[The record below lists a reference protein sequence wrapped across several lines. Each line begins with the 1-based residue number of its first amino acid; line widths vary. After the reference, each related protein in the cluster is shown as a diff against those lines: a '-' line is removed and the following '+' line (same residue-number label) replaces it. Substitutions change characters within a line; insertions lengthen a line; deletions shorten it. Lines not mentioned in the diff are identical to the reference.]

1 MQVRIYKPA
10 KTAMQSG
17 QRNTKEWL
25 LESEPA
31 PKEIDP
37 LMGWT
42 SSRDTMQQ
50 VKLYFATLEEATA
63 YAKKEGLALHRRA
76 AACAAR
82 QAQGLRRQ
90 LRLQPHR
97 PLDALSVRRGVLAF
111 AGHGALVGVVEGA
124 HDLGIEVG
132 ELEVLLARGL
142 AQLLPHLEGDGE
154 AAACSSPRWCAAA
167 ASGRRPSG
175 PARQA
180 PQIVWPILA
189 IVAWSV
195 MAPVISPQWGTVEA
209 ERGMMEPI
217 QAPVAQG
224 IRATAF

>member
-50 VKLYFATLEEATA
+50 VKLYFATLEEAKA
-63 YAKKEGLALHRRA
+63 YAEKEGLALHRRA
-76 AACAAR
+76 AACTAR

-90 LRLQPHR
+90 FRLQPRR
-97 PLDALSVRRGVLAF
+97 PLDALSAAGGMSAL
-111 AGHGALVGVVEGA
+111 AGHGSLVGGVEST
-124 HDLGIEVG
+124 HDLGVEVG
-132 ELEVLLARGL
+132 ELQILLACRL
-142 AQLLPHLEGDGE
+142 AQFLPRLEGDGD
-154 AAACSSPRWCAAA
+154 AAGAPVLDGAGLLLQGS
-167 ASGRRPSG
+167 RPSG
-175 PARQA
+175 PARTG
-180 PQIVWPILA
+180 PQMVCPILV
-189 IVAWSV
+189 IVVWSV
-195 MAPVISPQWGTVEA
+195 MGSVISAQWGTVEA
-209 ERGMMEPI
+209 GMVWW
-217 QAPVAQG
+217 VAG
-224 IRATAF
+224 ARSSGD

>member
-50 VKLYFATLEEATA
+50 VKLYFATLEEAKA

-82 QAQGLRRQ
+82 Q
-90 LRLQPHR
+90 
-97 PLDALSVRRGVLAF
+97 
-111 AGHGALVGVVEGA
+111 
-124 HDLGIEVG
+124 
-132 ELEVLLARGL
+132 
-142 AQLLPHLEGDGE
+142 
-154 AAACSSPRWCAAA
+154 SPRPTPTTSPTTASAAGRTER
-167 ASGRRPSG
+167 ASGAS
-175 PARQA
+175 
-180 PQIVWPILA
+180 
-189 IVAWSV
+189 
-195 MAPVISPQWGTVEA
+195 
-209 ERGMMEPI
+209 
-217 QAPVAQG
+217 
-224 IRATAF
+224 